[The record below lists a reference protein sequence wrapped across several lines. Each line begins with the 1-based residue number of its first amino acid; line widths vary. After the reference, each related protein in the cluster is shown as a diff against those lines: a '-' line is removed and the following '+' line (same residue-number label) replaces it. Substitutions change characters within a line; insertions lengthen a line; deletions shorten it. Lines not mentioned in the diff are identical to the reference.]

1 METVYV
7 GVGSNI
13 EPETNVIRSLELLK
27 ERVQVTAVSQI
38 FTTAP
43 IGRPNQE
50 RYANGVFRIETDLG
64 PRELKG
70 LFRSI
75 EDSLGRTRTED
86 RYAPR
91 TIDLDLVLYGERVIR
106 EPGLVVPNPDLLTRP
121 FLAAAL
127 LQIAPDLVVPGFDK
141 PLAQLVK
148 IEPGELV
155 VNSRLTLEVARRA
168 RYE

>member
-1 METVYV
+1 MATAYV

-13 EPETNVIRSLELLK
+13 EPETNVIRSIELLR
-27 ERVQVTAVSQI
+27 ERVRVTAVSRI

-43 IGRPNQE
+43 IDRPTQE
-50 RYANGVFRIETDLG
+50 SYANGVFRIETDRE
-64 PRELKG
+64 PRKLKS
-70 LFRSI
+70 LLRSI
-75 EDSLGRTRTED
+75 EDSLGRTRTAD

-106 EPGLVVPNPDLLTRP
+106 EPGLIIPNPDLLTRP

-127 LQIAPDLVVPGFDK
+127 LEIAPDLIVPGFDK
-141 PLAQLVK
+141 PLAELVRLD
-148 IEPGELV
+148 PSVLV

-168 RYE
+168 RNE